1 MATGMEEL
9 FQDYIEAW
17 NSHDLERIVSYVTD
31 DIVFED
37 VAMARVMHGRE
48 ELKGFGKDSFG
59 AFPDFKIELKV
70 IFISGSWAGAE
81 WVMSGTF
88 LGDWP
93 GLSPTGKSF
102 SVRGASVCELRGGK
116 LKRESLYYD
125 GLAFLQQLGV
135 MPEMPSV

>member
-1 MATGMEEL
+1 MATDVKKT
-9 FQDYIEAW
+9 FRDYIEAW

-37 VAMARVMHGRE
+37 VAMARVMRGRE
-48 ELKGFGKDSFG
+48 ELKGFGKDSFV

-70 IFISGSWAGAE
+70 IFTSGNWAGAE
-81 WVMSGTF
+81 WFMSGTF
-88 LGDWP
+88 LGDSP

-102 SVRGASVCELRGGK
+102 SVRGASICELRGGK

-125 GLAFLQQLGV
+125 GLTFLQALGV
-135 MPEMPSV
+135 MPGMPSE